1 MVITSEGSEFV
12 DQNDLPEEG
21 DDVVPDEEIVE
32 KDAFETYSDQYD
44 KLPRKY
50 IEEILLK
57 KPGPRNIKYDT
68 TYGLRYNFQTNK
80 FYIGDSEAKIKGNEI
95 LVNDK
100 TYQITPGLLELL
112 FLNKPN
118 SYNNEDEKNYI
129 DILKITNAQ
138 FRNYDST
145 KQIRGSKSYKY
156 KTVIGQHFPTHQRIK
171 NLESH
176 TRSVSTFNSGI
187 TKPSI
192 NCYPIDRDMMME
204 APSKSK
210 KYVYYDEPNKLVDRL
225 RFLIASEQTGNN
237 SNTNEIN
244 SIIEKLMELDLIE

>member
-1 MVITSEGSEFV
+1 M
-12 DQNDLPEEG
+12 
-21 DDVVPDEEIVE
+21 
-32 KDAFETYSDQYD
+32 
-44 KLPRKY
+44 
-50 IEEILLK
+50 
-57 KPGPRNIKYDT
+57 
-68 TYGLRYNFQTNK
+68 
-80 FYIGDSEAKIKGNEI
+80 
-95 LVNDK
+95 
-100 TYQITPGLLELL
+100 
-112 FLNKPN
+112 NKPN